1 MLGNHAGGKWTNFY
15 NFIPCVA
22 KNLPVPEFVFSLFER
37 FTIWRLP
44 LTRAVKVLSSVQ
56 TCGLVDVNQM
66 FPWFSRVFQEKILSP
81 FLEHL
86 EENVGVEAVF
96 AIIATGSDTASS
108 QDNEE
113 YESVECLS
121 QETLSQYALPACLSS
136 CLFRILFDNMKN
148 DK

>member
-1 MLGNHAGGKWTNFY
+1 MKRAEGYNTNFKGLGGGGRLLYKRPLFERGRLLGHLRQALLVLGNHAGRKWANFY
-15 NFIPCVA
+15 NFIPCVV
-22 KNLPVPEFVFSLFER
+22 KNLPVPEFGFSLFER

-86 EENVGVEAVF
+86 EEIVGV
-96 AIIATGSDTASS
+96 
-108 QDNEE
+108 
-113 YESVECLS
+113 
-121 QETLSQYALPACLSS
+121 
-136 CLFRILFDNMKN
+136 
-148 DK
+148 

>member
-22 KNLPVPEFVFSLFER
+22 KNLPAPEFGFSLFER
-37 FTIWRLP
+37 FTICMAVTTNMR
-44 LTRAVKVLSSVQ
+44 VKVLSSVQ

-86 EENVGVEAVF
+86 EEIVGV
-96 AIIATGSDTASS
+96 
-108 QDNEE
+108 
-113 YESVECLS
+113 Y
-121 QETLSQYALPACLSS
+121 
-136 CLFRILFDNMKN
+136 R
-148 DK
+148 